1 MAFSSEVSININKLV
16 DGDLDKILQTA
27 LERACLIVEADARER
42 CPVDTGQLQASI
54 TSEVDG
60 LTGSVGTNVEYAPYV
75 ELGTSKMSAQPFLL
89 PSLEANRSKIE
100 RCFEKLL

>member
-16 DGDLDKILQTA
+16 DEDLDEILQTA

-60 LTGSVGTNVEYAPYV
+60 LVGSVGTNVEYAPYV
-75 ELGTSKMSAQPFLL
+75 ELGTSTMSAQPFLL